1 MPRVT
6 VAPEVFS
13 FVAFDA
19 DRIRELVEEVAAKV
33 GLPADL
39 DLHVE
44 VDEATPFGRSS
55 TVITGDS
62 PRPPGISGDT
72 PAPPRISGDT
82 PAPPRISGDTPAPPG
97 GGHRVEI
104 SVEGGAF
111 EDPQNLR
118 RLSEPGTRQVLGR
131 LLFRVF
137 DRLDPSFGLP
147 PPDPELT
154 LEQHATW
161 DTYAVGRY
169 ARLAGI
175 DGGQARRRY
184 AFRLRHG
191 FTDVADRAFEQ
202 LWYGSGLTW
211 ADLESI
217 GEATR
222 MARGAA

>member
-1 MPRVT
+1 MARVT
-6 VAPEVFS
+6 VAPEVFR

-19 DRIRELVEEVAAKV
+19 GGIRDLAELVAREV

-39 DLHVE
+39 DIHVE
-44 VDEATPFGRSS
+44 VDEATPFGRST
-55 TVITGDS
+55 TVISGDT
-62 PRPPGISGDT
+62 PTPPGISGNT
-72 PAPPRISGDT
+72 SASRGTGP
-82 PAPPRISGDTPAPPG
+82 
-97 GGHRVEI
+97 RVEI

-111 EDPQNLR
+111 EDPQHPR
-118 RLSEPGTRQVLGR
+118 QLSECGTRQVLGR
-131 LLFRVF
+131 LLFRVL
-137 DRLDPSFGLP
+137 DRLDHGFGSP
-147 PPDPELT
+147 PPDPDLT

-169 ARLAGI
+169 ARLVGI
-175 DGGQARRRY
+175 DGGQGRRRY

-211 ADLESI
+211 ADLESL

-222 MARGAA
+222 AVRSL